1 MATNK
6 SSAGSRRAAAR
17 SAAAIPEP
25 MFRSAVWIGAIALL
39 TVLCILISGLIN
51 SH

>member
-1 MATNK
+1 MVTNK

-17 SAAAIPEP
+17 SAPAIPEP
-25 MFRSAVWIGAIALL
+25 TLRSAVWIGAVALV
-39 TVLCILISGLIN
+39 TVVCILIYGLIN